1 MGKRRIM
8 HFGDV
13 YEIQEFDGDEWV
25 TVGEL
30 PTLERAKQLLK
41 DLKKIDTV

>member
-1 MGKRRIM
+1 MAKRRVM

-30 PTLERAKQLLK
+30 LSLERAKQLLK
-41 DLKKIDTV
+41 DFKKIDTV